1 MGRFTGVGSHV
12 DDQIGALA
20 GAENEGFAEPLG
32 LRQWHPV
39 QRDGPAFHSGDINDE
54 DPRVGRI
61 DQTQSKPFIL
71 THIDRKT
78 VLSVRRNEISHA
90 ACVAAGMRRG
100 EVGID
105 LCGFGIEKPI
115 VQDQNLLAIH
125 FRSFRFLNNQRAVK
139 PGGDLF
145 EGPRMGVI
153 PIGSG
158 IRYNEVVIETLA
170 RFDGGLGQPGD
181 AVHRVV
187 DPDSVPVDRACLW
200 QRVQ

>member
-1 MGRFTGVGSHV
+1 MLAGSG
-12 DDQIGALA
+12 GALA

-115 VQDQNLLAIH
+115 VQDQNLLGNVDYNP
-125 FRSFRFLNNQRAVK
+125 FLPCCRPFASS
-139 PGGDLF
+139 
-145 EGPRMGVI
+145 GPR
-153 PIGSG
+153 
-158 IRYNEVVIETLA
+158 A
-170 RFDGGLGQPGD
+170 PGT
-181 AVHRVV
+181 
-187 DPDSVPVDRACLW
+187 PG
-200 QRVQ
+200 